1 MGIKLDFKPLD
12 LITVNSICEKYPDDS
27 GSKRN
32 LTFYV
37 PAYQRGYRWNLKEVK
52 DLLLDINSFSQNDE
66 GDKRRLNLGSST
78 DSLHSTIVKSNCTET
93 LKNINTKFDVKI
105 L

>member
-1 MGIKLDFKPLD
+1 MAENENFRPKSITEFLDGKHNFIIP
-12 LITVNSICEKYPDDS
+12 S
-27 GSKRN
+27 
-32 LTFYV
+32 
-37 PAYQRGYRWNLKEVK
+37 YQRGYRWNLKEIK

-78 DSLHSTIVKSNCTET
+78 DNLHSTIVKSNCTET